1 MSGVAWGYQAGF
13 VGEDHELGAVAG
25 VELSHGPV
33 DVGFRGHRADHHAV
47 GDLVVGQALRDQG
60 DGLAFAV
67 GQLFQPRVGAGGER
81 LGDVPVDQLAGDR
94 RCQQGVATGGDAD
107 GVQEVF
113 RLDVLDEESGR
124 AGAQRV
130 EDVLVQ
136 AIVGQDHDVHP
147 GQGRVGGDA
156 PGRLDAVHDRH
167 LNVDERNVG
176 QVFFGQ
182 VQALAAVGGLGHH
195 LDVVLD
201 LEEGAESAAK
211 ERLVVD
217 QPDTDHDGWS

>member
-1 MSGVAWGYQAGF
+1 MSGVAWGDQAGF
-13 VGEDHELGAVAG
+13 VGEDDELGAVAG
-25 VELSHGPV
+25 VELGHGPV
-33 DVGFRGHRADHHAV
+33 DVGLGGHRADHHAV
-47 GDLVVGQALRDQG
+47 GDLGVGQALGDQG

-67 GQLFQPRVGAGGER
+67 GQLLQPGDGAGGER

-94 RCQQGVATGGDAD
+94 RCKQGVATGGNAY

-136 AIVGQDHDVHP
+136 AVVGQDHDVHP
-147 GQGRVGGDA
+147 GQGRVRGDA
-156 PGRLDAVHDRH
+156 PGRLDAVDDRH
-167 LNVDERNVG
+167 LNVEERDVG

-195 LDVVLD
+195 LNVVLD
-201 LEEGAESAAK
+201 LKEGAESAA
-211 ERLVVD
+211 EQRLVVD
-217 QPDTDHDGWS
+217 QQ